1 MHNVFHPC
9 ISLHPLVSIT
19 AKRGYLPNV
28 ARNSTINAAELA
40 SYDQLKQTILR
51 MGVMDDGVGAHL
63 ASGAGAGFIATVVG
77 SPVDVLKTR
86 MMSTVNG
93 VRVYNSI
100 SDCIAKSFRSGGIST
115 FYQGFWA
122 NFARIGSW
130 NIIMFMV
137 LSASFDLLHVFL
149 ILFISYFDKSSLNV
163 V

>member
-19 AKRGYLPNV
+19 AQRGYLPNV

-93 VRVYNSI
+93 VRVYSSI
-100 SDCIAKSFRSGGIST
+100 TDCIRRSFSTGGIST

-137 LSASFDLLHVFL
+137 LSLSFLLML
-149 ILFISYFDKSSLNV
+149 LFHHDVGCLV
-163 V
+163 